1 MGSGERFH
9 WRETATRLTRLLEEW
24 DLSVDAAG
32 RWLEARDAAGAPV
45 LRFYP
50 PLVQRVGE
58 PGPDPAD
65 YLAGLRD
72 EFGLELVLLLQAGSA
87 ALGVWRDDELVAHK
101 VIKKYVVRGRG
112 RAQPAY
118 LKTRGKSRY
127 GSRLR
132 LRNARAL
139 LVEVNQ
145 KLGEWAREWGAFER
159 IFYSC
164 PVRTWPELLRTKP
177 PPPFG
182 RDDPLVRIPV
192 DVRVPGFE
200 ELLRVRRILTHGR
213 LWTAGLP
220 PTGVTYPG

>member
-1 MGSGERFH
+1 MVSGERFH

-72 EFGLELVLLLQAGSA
+72 ELGLELVLLLQAGSA
-87 ALGVWRDDELVAHK
+87 ALGVWRDDELIAHK

-145 KLGEWAREWGAFER
+145 KLGEWARDWGPLER

-164 PVRTWPELLRTKP
+164 PVRTWPELLRAKP

-182 RDDPLVRIPV
+182 VGDPLVKIPV
-192 DVRVPGFE
+192 DVHVPDFE

-213 LWTAGLP
+213 VSAAEPLPTRAG
-220 PTGVTYPG
+220 GS